1 MSNGKNNKGG
11 DNIMIKK
18 IIISIIVMMFFSV
31 SVYGANIIVS
41 ENINNTSPNEETV
54 IEEEKE
60 NEGTEEKSEDI
71 ISNTEIT
78 NISEEDDL
86 KEIVKQQETTSIQVV
101 NKSNEARLKNIKV
114 NVEGLAPKF
123 DKDILEYYLNVDLSV
138 NQIKITAETL
148 DSKAI
153 YSVSGNKN
161 LKKGDNTVTIQV
173 TAEDGTKETYYIYV
187 TKVEDLE
194 SVNAEL
200 ETLEIK
206 GFDLSPSFK
215 SDIYNYKLDIN
226 EYIKKINIKATP
238 HNENASVEIEGNTDL
253 NYGENTIKINV
264 TAEDKKTVKTY
275 TIETIVNAD
284 EVEIKEEDKTP
295 AIILLIIF
303 GIGILISGTI
313 IIVKNKK

>member
-1 MSNGKNNKGG
+1 
-11 DNIMIKK
+11 MIKK